1 MKIRTGI
8 DIIEVE
14 RIHQSVANSGPHFT
28 ERIYTKSEIEYCS
41 SAANKYERF
50 AARFAAKEA
59 FAKALGTGFTGLCL
73 SDFYVAKDERG
84 KPYFVFGDK
93 TKKILDNSLANNY
106 NIQLSLSHENEFAV
120 AFVIIE
126 KGDN

>member
-59 FAKALGTGFTGLCL
+59 FVKALGTGFTGGI
-73 SDFYVAKDERG
+73 SHTMVEIDKDNNG
-84 KPYFVFGDK
+84 KPILKLHGRAQEEL
-93 TKKILDNSLANNY
+93 KKLKVISIDLSISHVRDTAAASVTILSR
-106 NIQLSLSHENEFAV
+106 
-120 AFVIIE
+120 
-126 KGDN
+126 K

>member
-59 FAKALGTGFTGLCL
+59 FVKALGTGFTGGIVHTMVEI
-73 SDFYVAKDERG
+73 DKDNNG
-84 KPYFVFGDK
+84 KPILKLHGRAQEEL
-93 TKKILDNSLANNY
+93 KKLKVISIDLSISHVRDTAAASVTILSR
-106 NIQLSLSHENEFAV
+106 
-120 AFVIIE
+120 
-126 KGDN
+126 K